1 MDDEFVRSDDDGCS
15 SSDERTIALPSIE
28 GSQRMKSATSFLLL
42 GIALLAMS
50 ASCFYQAAQKASGWD
65 AWEFLLGEWIG
76 EGGGDPGQGTGRFTF
91 SFDLQKTLLVRK
103 NHVDYPPTNDR
114 PAFAHDDLT
123 VVYREGGG
131 QIRAIYFDNEGH
143 VINYAV
149 EFSKD
154 SSSIIFTS
162 DLNPSAPRF
171 RATYTKAANGT
182 VGTAFEIAPPGKPEA
197 FSLHVKGAARRKN

>member
-1 MDDEFVRSDDDGCS
+1 
-15 SSDERTIALPSIE
+15 
-28 GSQRMKSATSFLLL
+28 MKSTISFLFL

-50 ASCFYQAAQKASGWD
+50 TSCFSQGGQKASGWD
-65 AWEFLLGEWIG
+65 AWEFLLGEWTG
-76 EGGGDPGQGTGRFTF
+76 EGGGDPGQGTGWFTF
-91 SFDLQKTLLVRK
+91 SYDLQKTVLVRK
-103 NHVDYPPTNDR
+103 NHVEYPATKDR

-123 VVYREGGG
+123 VVYREGG
-131 QIRAIYFDNEGH
+131 QQMRAIYFDNEGH

-171 RATYTKAANGT
+171 RLTYTKVANGT
-182 VGTAFEIAPPGKPEA
+182 VGTVFEIAPPGKPEA
-197 FSLHVKGAARRKN
+197 FSLYVKGVARRKN